1 MLLSKRRGE
10 HVVHVQQAH
19 SVTLLLK
26 RRRKLFFSGDKR
38 PLSLNK
44 LLMAP
49 AFSTTV
55 KKMEATCLALK
66 IVYSKARP
74 PFLFSNDIRRARRVY
89 LRWKNSIPPDPPTL
103 ALVFVCIYIFFFN
116 WKLCVLYN
124 RDSNFPYPNEKRG
137 LHYKY
142 KEIHS
147 SLLLCSRFNIYL
159 VSIQSKYKEAV
170 V

>member
-26 RRRKLFFSGDKR
+26 RSRKLFFSGDKR

-103 ALVFVCIYIFFFN
+103 ALVFVCIYIFFFQL
-116 WKLCVLYN
+116 KIVGIVQQGFE
-124 RDSNFPYPNEKRG
+124 FP
-137 LHYKY
+137 
-142 KEIHS
+142 I
-147 SLLLCSRFNIYL
+147 
-159 VSIQSKYKEAV
+159 SK
-170 V
+170 